1 MVASCP
7 CRPWGRRLAFLAL
20 VAAAALHPGA
30 GGRTAAQAREVIP
43 VWPGVPPG
51 SENKN
56 DIERVRV
63 TEGGDHV
70 VSNVHRPTLTVY
82 LPPRDGATGAGVVVM
97 PGGGHRELW
106 VDHEGHAVA
115 SWLSERGVA
124 AFVLKYRLAREAE
137 STYSVEEHALQ
148 DAQRALRLV
157 RGRADGWGLAPDRVG
172 VLGFSAGGE
181 VAALA
186 AMRYDAGIAGSTD
199 AIDRQSSRPAF
210 QALIYPG
217 RAASI
222 QPAKDS
228 PPAFLACG
236 FDDRPDIAEGLAN
249 VYLLFK
255 KAGVQT
261 ELHIFSGVG
270 HGFGLR
276 PRNRGPVAGWPQRFL
291 EWLGERG
298 FVPDARPSARRSE

>member
-1 MVASCP
+1 MIPFRSHVP
-7 CRPWGRRLAFLAL
+7 LVRRLASL
-20 VAAAALHPGA
+20 VFVSAAALQPGPA
-30 GGRTAAQAREVIP
+30 ARPTAEEPAVVA

-51 SENKN
+51 SENK
-56 DIERVRV
+56 EGPEAVRV

-70 VSNVHRPTLTVY
+70 VSSVHRPTLTVY
-82 LPPRDGATGAGVVVM
+82 LPPPARATGAGVVVM

-115 SWLSERGVA
+115 RWLSERGVA
-124 AFVLKYRLAREAE
+124 AFVLKYRLAREPG
-137 STYSVEEHALQ
+137 STYSVEVDALR

-157 RGRADGWGLAPDRVG
+157 RSRGADWRVTPDRVG
-172 VLGFSAGGE
+172 VMGFSAGGE

-186 AMRYDAGIAGSTD
+186 AMQYDSGVAGAND
-199 AIDRQSSRPAF
+199 AVDRQPSRPAF

-217 RAASI
+217 RSSAI

-236 FDDRPDIAEGLAN
+236 FDDRPDISEGLAN

-255 KAGVQT
+255 KAGVQS
-261 ELHIFSGVG
+261 ELHIYSGVG

-276 PRNRGPVAGWPQRFL
+276 ARNQGPVAGWPQRFL

-298 FVPDARPSARRSE
+298 FVTHARP